1 MVKPLANKIVVKP
14 FKGTNVT
21 DSGLYIPDMLVKD
34 SDRVEVVAVGNGT
47 SKRPMKLKKGDIGY
61 RVHGWGM
68 PIECDG
74 ELFYM
79 MEDAAIIA
87 LEN

>member
-1 MVKPLANKIVVKP
+1 MRGGNL
-14 FKGTNVT
+14 FTF
-21 DSGLYIPDMLVKD
+21 YIYY
-34 SDRVEVVAVGNGT
+34 
-47 SKRPMKLKKGDIGY
+47 IGY

-79 MEDAAIIA
+79 MEDVAIIA